1 MMASA
6 TGASMTMKLE
16 ADESLTIAY
25 VQDVEPILKLN
36 EFSRNELATSH
47 FSRKGDLHKVAS
59 VPEVVV
65 YLWKKLYGFDLL
77 KFHPNN
83 QGDQAMLRRLLNDN
97 DWLKLR
103 TSPGVF

>member
-1 MMASA
+1 MLAL
-6 TGASMTMKLE
+6 TGASMRLKVEPDQTTSVIYE
-16 ADESLTIAY
+16 
-25 VQDVEPILKLN
+25 QDVDAILAGNQAECN
-36 EFSRNELATSH
+36 ERAASH
-47 FSRKGDLHKVAS
+47 FKKTGDLMRVAS

-83 QGDQAMLRRLLNDN
+83 SHDQAMLKRLLNDN

-103 TSPGVF
+103 TSPGVY